1 MRSDTAR
8 KSRIVDKISSK
19 DQSSRTALPG
29 FIPAGNTGFEDTICV
44 SRRRPR
50 RSFWGGPPVTG
61 ALLKADMLVLHEDPE
76 NLRDTSRRN

>member
-19 DQSSRTALPG
+19 YQSSLTALPG
-29 FIPAGNTGFEDTICV
+29 FIPAGNTGFEDTICA

-50 RSFWGGPPVTG
+50 RSLWGGPPVTG
-61 ALLKADMLVLHEDPE
+61 ALLKADMLFLHEHWE
-76 NLRDTSRRN
+76 RL